1 MTLESFFRHRECA
14 RLDAIFDL
22 LGAIIHRLE
31 TIMTALTD
39 LQAEV
44 AATTTAEASA
54 VTLIQGI
61 AAQLQAALA
70 ASATPDPAI
79 QALTDQLTAS
89 TTALAAA
96 VTANT
101 SAAP

>member
-1 MTLESFFRHRECA
+1 MSRFFPRWGDDQLDA
-14 RLDAIFDL
+14 RLDKIFTL
-22 LGAIIHRLE
+22 LGH
-31 TIMTALTD
+31 IMTALTD

-44 AATTTAEASA
+44 AATVTAEASA

-61 AAQLQAALA
+61 AAQLAAALA
-70 ASATPDPAI
+70 ASANPDPAI

-89 TTALAAA
+89 TAALAAA

-101 SAAP
+101 PTATNPAP